1 MTNYQRSI
9 VHALGKIMS
18 QEFVSREAELN
29 RLNTLLT
36 KTLTGQTQVCFI
48 SGEAGTGKSRL
59 IEEFVRQ
66 SENRYENLLCT
77 KSDCNAQTE
86 FSAPYIPFQTILL
99 GMLSGEN
106 TNPITKNTKQ
116 RLSNLL
122 NISGRILV
130 DIAPDLVGLLLSSV
144 PGMNVLTA
152 LARFGAREK
161 GWLKKLEERVKSS
174 DKTPGDIEQ
183 YQIFL
188 QYTAFLRQLSEKC
201 PLVIIIDDL
210 QWVDAASNALLFHLV
225 RELRTCRIFFVG
237 LYRPSDVADRC
248 KPERHPLE
256 STLNET
262 QRVYGDVWIDLDQT
276 NGKAFVNALINSQ
289 PNKLSKKFRNALF
302 KRTGGNALFTKELL
316 LSMQERGDLIQ
327 NKEGYWLEST
337 QLNWKTLP
345 AKVEG
350 IIKEKI
356 GRLSSEL
363 RELLDV
369 ACVEGQEFTV
379 EIIAQIKKL
388 EKQSLVQKIDNELER
403 RHHLVQEVNHIKL
416 SENTF
421 LSRYSFIHALFQSY
435 LYQNL
440 TQNRRRMIHSEVAEI
455 MESLYSDQPEII
467 AVKLAYHY
475 TQAGQTQK
483 AVTYLKLAGEQ
494 AVKLGEFNQG
504 RTFFNHAL
512 AAISN
517 QKPDY
522 ALNCAQLKWWIGET
536 YYAQGLYSDSETH
549 YRASIEIARQLGDD
563 KTIYIQGLIS
573 LAQSLRRQ
581 YESEEA
587 MTTAQEALTLAKKT
601 GNRSQQGDALRV
613 LGIIYGQMNRN
624 NERLNHYQEASIIAD
639 EIDDITQKMMCLN
652 SMGLVY
658 GEVIGNY
665 PQAIEYYQKALA
677 LGENHYRMTGQAM
690 YLHNLAVGYRN
701 LGNYEEAQHYIDD
714 HLRVAHKISNTEYIS
729 IDYENLG
736 IILLHGDPKKI
747 QIAIEKWLKSIEI
760 ADQYNRLDTR
770 VDSRN
775 WLLIAYL
782 MTNQLD
788 QAMALVQETKLL
800 VPKYTANTQVW
811 SEIILEAITYLRREQ
826 LDEANYL
833 FQDAK
838 ETAQEKLY
846 SQRWAYRYH
855 RAFAQA
861 GIAILAPPSFRS
873 HALAKATEYFEDAV
887 NNCGWL
893 GILNDVLIVLSE
905 IRKADP
911 DGVLQPLE
919 QELIKKR
926 EIAYKNKP
934 SIVFRGV
941 V

>member
-1 MTNYQRSI
+1 
-9 VHALGKIMS
+9 
-18 QEFVSREAELN
+18 
-29 RLNTLLT
+29 
-36 KTLTGQTQVCFI
+36 
-48 SGEAGTGKSRL
+48 
-59 IEEFVRQ
+59 
-66 SENRYENLLCT
+66 
-77 KSDCNAQTE
+77 
-86 FSAPYIPFQTILL
+86 
-99 GMLSGEN
+99 
-106 TNPITKNTKQ
+106 
-116 RLSNLL
+116 
-122 NISGRILV
+122 
-130 DIAPDLVGLLLSSV
+130 
-144 PGMNVLTA
+144 
-152 LARFGAREK
+152 
-161 GWLKKLEERVKSS
+161 
-174 DKTPGDIEQ
+174 
-183 YQIFL
+183 
-188 QYTAFLRQLSEKC
+188 
-201 PLVIIIDDL
+201 
-210 QWVDAASNALLFHLV
+210 
-225 RELRTCRIFFVG
+225 VG

-327 NKEGYWLEST
+327 NKEGYWLESP

-356 GRLSSEL
+356 GRLSDEL
-363 RELLDV
+363 REILDV

-421 LSRYSFIHALFQSY
+421 LYRYSFIHALFQSY

-549 YRASIEIARQLGDD
+549 YRASIEIARQLDDD

-587 MTTAQEALTLAKKT
+587 MTAAQEALTLAKKT

-624 NERLNHYQEASIIAD
+624 NERLNHYQEALQIAD
-639 EIDDITQKMMCLN
+639 EIDDMIQKTMCLN
-652 SMGLVY
+652 SIGIVY
-658 GEVIGNY
+658 GEVLGNYPEAIKFYKKAWDLDTEHYWVTGKAIYFLYNIAVASRNIGNY
-665 PQAIEYYQKALA
+665 QDAK
-677 LGENHYRMTGQAM
+677 
-690 YLHNLAVGYRN
+690 
-701 LGNYEEAQHYIDD
+701 NYIYE
-714 HLRVAHKISNTEYIS
+714 HLKITNQIFNTQYTSVA
-729 IDYENLG
+729 YENFG
-736 IILLHGDPKKI
+736 IILLHSNPKNIDP
-747 QIAIEKWLKSIEI
+747 AIEQWLKSIEI

-782 MTNQLD
+782 MTNQLE
-788 QAMALVQETKLL
+788 QAMALVEETKLL
-800 VPKYTANTQVW
+800 LPKYTANTQVC
-811 SEIILEAITYLRREQ
+811 SEIILEAITYLRRDQ

-911 DGVLQPLE
+911 DCVLQPLE

-926 EIAYKNKP
+926 EIADRNKP